1 MKTNIGSYELW
12 VNEECIYS
20 GTYVKCL
27 YFEKLYKLQNP
38 KNKTIIYKIIYTF
51 KRIVPIQDDLSF
63 YYYISQL
70 FSS

>member
-12 VNEECIYS
+12 VNEECVYS

-38 KNKTIIYKIIYTF
+38 NDKTIIYK
-51 KRIVPIQDDLSF
+51 LSADVVTV
-63 YYYISQL
+63 
-70 FSS
+70 